1 MPSPI
6 QLSRSPSA
14 GSTWAEGPD
23 QVGGP
28 EFRDLPGDEVAA
40 AGVSGDVDVVVP
52 GGAVACQ
59 ERLDA
64 LFLAVDSRR
73 VLVVDERDPGRCLD
87 DWRPVM
93 GGCPGV
99 AVVVG
104 VRADRAGDGVAG
116 PVDRRVG
123 EQVVA
128 GEHGVDVSAVVGPFH
143 PSFEHPGQHAGRGV
157 GQAVP
162 ECARGKQ
169 VGGQVHREPPLDLDQ
184 SVSLVIGQ
192 PGRDGPAA
200 GEIPGTV
207 AGEKVEFQG

>member
-64 LFLAVDSRR
+64 LFRAVDSRG

-87 DWRPVM
+87 GRRPVM

-99 AVVVG
+99 PVVVG

-116 PVDRRVG
+116 PVDRCVG
-123 EQVVA
+123 QQLVTA
-128 GEHGVDVSAVVGPFH
+128 EHGVDVSAVVGPLH
-143 PSFEHPGQHAGRGV
+143 PSFEDPGEHADGGV
-157 GQAVP
+157 GQSVP
-162 ECARGKQ
+162 ECARGEH
-169 VGGQVHREPPLDLDQ
+169 VGGEVHREPPLNFDQ
-184 SVSLVIGQ
+184 SLPLVIG
-192 PGRDGPAA
+192 
-200 GEIPGTV
+200 
-207 AGEKVEFQG
+207 